1 MNCDWMKEN
10 VVLYI
15 YDELAD
21 DAKYE
26 FEHHMQHCLGC
37 RKEVESALAFKDD
50 LAVLPVREVSPNLL
64 TASRMK
70 LQESLESAEQS
81 RGFSRFFFDFAGWM
95 HQVRMAPALT
105 VALLMVGFAGGSLA
119 TYRMTSVH
127 PPLTSSSVTPI
138 TSEADVAGIESIVP
152 TDANHVTIKYATLE
166 PQTLQGST
174 DDPKIQQLLLLAT
187 HNNRNSGV
195 RLDSV
200 DLLSH
205 KADDNAVRE
214 ALVYALRYDKN
225 PGVRLRS
232 LDGLKGYV
240 KDDVHVRDAILEALM
255 HDTNSGV
262 RNEAISMLD
271 QVRADMTVREALEFL
286 VKHDKDAFIRTQA
299 RRYLENTPDM
309 E

>member
-1 MNCDWMKEN
+1 MKEN

-37 RKEVESALAFKDD
+37 RKEVESALAFKND
-50 LAVLPVREVSPNLL
+50 LAVLPVQEVSPTLL

-95 HQVRMAPALT
+95 QQARMAPALT

-119 TYRMTSVH
+119 TYRMTNSH
-127 PPLTSSSVTPI
+127 PQLSNGGTPVTR
-138 TSEADVAGIESIVP
+138 EADIAGIESIVP
-152 TDANHVTIKYATLE
+152 TDANHVTIKYATLQ

-187 HNNRNSGV
+187 RNNRNSGV

-205 KADDNAVRE
+205 KTDDNAVRE

-240 KDDVHVRDAILEALM
+240 KDDVQVRDAMLEALM

-262 RNEAISMLD
+262 RNEAISLLD
-271 QVRADMTVREALEFL
+271 QVRADMSVREALEFL
-286 VKHDKDAFIRTQA
+286 AKHDKDTFIRTQA